1 MALLNVYN
9 LKMEFGERLL
19 FSGASFEIGDY
30 DKVGVIGANGT
41 GKTTLFKLITG
52 EMQPSAGEIYKSKNA
67 VVGYME
73 QHACSDSSRS
83 LYSEVLTVFEPLMKM
98 EDELEEIAFKI
109 ETQGADDAILE
120 RQAHLTERFERDGG
134 LTFRSRAKAAII
146 GLGFSEKDMDLPC
159 GKLSGGQRSKIS
171 LAKLLLSGANFL
183 LLDEPTNHLDIK
195 SVEWLEDFLKNFSG
209 GCLIISH
216 DRYFLDKVT
225 DKTMMIENKRV
236 NFGNRSY
243 SGFIQLREEQRE
255 IELRHYENT
264 MKEAHRIEG
273 IIEQQRRWNRERN
286 IRMAESKQKQLDRL
300 LENVEKPESEA
311 KTLVFKFSASQ
322 VSGNEVLN
330 ADNLS
335 KSFGDKKIFSDISFQ
350 ILRNEKVFLLGENG
364 CGKTTLFKMILGTYP
379 CDNGTVKLGAN
390 VKIGYFDQTLESLNN
405 NATVLSEIWD
415 CYPAMIETAVRSAL
429 AAFLFMGDDISKR
442 ISSLS
447 GGEKARVAL
456 LKLMLSGANFLLLDE
471 PTNHLDISSREAL
484 ENAIAR
490 YDGTVFAISHDRY
503 FINKLADRILW
514 MNKSGIEKYQGD
526 YDYFAEKRA
535 AKEAEVNETKEQNK
549 KPKVNLYVLRK
560 EAESEKRK
568 LNTAIKKCENEIEE
582 TEAKIE
588 KLNSDLADP
597 EISSNYEDV
606 MELTEKLDEATKN
619 LDRLYGLWDELHEKL
634 DKITMEINTEY

>member
-19 FSGASFEIGDY
+19 FSGASFEIGDS

-52 EMQPSAGEIYKSKNA
+52 ELTPSSGEIYKSKNA

-73 QHACSDSSRS
+73 QHACSDSNRT

-98 EDELEEIAFKI
+98 EDELEEISFKI
-109 ETQGADDAILE
+109 ETEGASDGILE
-120 RQAHLTERFERDGG
+120 RQAQLSERFEREGG
-134 LTFRSRAKAAII
+134 LTFRSRARAAII
-146 GLGFSEKDMDLPC
+146 GLGFSEKDMDIPC

-236 NFGNRSY
+236 TFGNRSY
-243 SGFIQLREEQRE
+243 SGFMELREEQRE

-264 MKEAHRIEG
+264 MREAHRIEG

-311 KTLVFKFSASQ
+311 KTLSFKFSASQ

-335 KSFGDKKIFSDISFQ
+335 KSFSDKKIFSDISFQ

-364 CGKTTLFKMILGTYP
+364 CGKTTLFKMILGDYK
-379 CDNGTVKLGAN
+379 CDSGVIKLGAN
-390 VKIGYFDQTLESLNN
+390 VKVGYFDQTLESLNN
-405 NATVLSEIWD
+405 SATVLSEIWD
-415 CYPAMIETAVRSAL
+415 CYPAMTETAVRSAL

-484 ENAIAR
+484 ENAIAG

-503 FINKLADRILW
+503 FINKLADRVLW
-514 MNKSGIEKYQGD
+514 MNRNGMEKYQGN
-526 YDYFAEKRA
+526 YDYFAGKRA
-535 AKEAEVNETKEQNK
+535 AKEEADIRIREQK

-568 LNTAIKKCENEIEE
+568 LNTALKKCESQIEE
-582 TEAKIE
+582 TEEKIE
-588 KLNSDLADP
+588 RINSDMSDP
-597 EISSNYEDV
+597 EISSDYENI
-606 MELTEKLDEATKN
+606 MKLTVQLEDETQKLDG
-619 LDRLYGLWDELHEKL
+619 LYELWDQLHEKIDRI
-634 DKITMEINTEY
+634 DKEISSQY

>member
-19 FSGASFEIGDY
+19 FSGASFEIGDS

-52 EMQPSAGEIYKSKNA
+52 ELSPSSGEIYKSKNA

-73 QHACSDSSRS
+73 QHACSESSRT

-109 ETQGADDAILE
+109 ETEGASEGILE
-120 RQAHLTERFERDGG
+120 RQAQLSERFERDGG
-134 LTFRSRAKAAII
+134 LTFRSRARAAII

-236 NFGNRSY
+236 TFGNRSY
-243 SGFIQLREEQRE
+243 SGFMELRDEQRE

-264 MKEAHRIEG
+264 MREAHRIEG

-311 KTLVFKFSASQ
+311 KTLSFKFSASQ

-330 ADNLS
+330 AHDLS

-364 CGKTTLFKMILGTYP
+364 CGKTTLFKMILGDYE
-379 CDNGTVKLGAN
+379 CDSGEIKLGAN
-390 VKIGYFDQTLESLNN
+390 VKVGYFDQTLESLNN
-405 NATVLSEIWD
+405 SGTVLSEIWD
-415 CYPAMIETAVRSAL
+415 CYPAMTETTVRSAL

-484 ENAIAR
+484 EKAIAG

-503 FINKLADRILW
+503 FINKLADRVLW
-514 MNKSGIEKYQGD
+514 MNQNGMEKYQGN

-535 AKEAEVNETKEQNK
+535 AKEEADIQTREQK

-568 LNTAIKKCENEIEE
+568 LNTALKKCESQIEE
-582 TEAKIE
+582 TEEKIE
-588 KLNSDLADP
+588 KINSDMSDP
-597 EISSNYEDV
+597 EISSDYENI
-606 MELTEKLDEATKN
+606 MELTVQLENETQKLDG
-619 LDRLYGLWDELHEKL
+619 LYELWDQLHEKL
-634 DKITMEINTEY
+634 DKIDKEISSQY

>member
-19 FSGASFEIGDY
+19 FDSASFEIGDN

-52 EMQPSAGEIYKSKNA
+52 ELHPSSGEIYKSKNA

-73 QHACSDSSRS
+73 QHACSDSKRS

-109 ETQGADDAILE
+109 ETCGANSKILE
-120 RQAHLTERFERDGG
+120 RQAQLNENFEREGG
-134 LTFRSRAKAAII
+134 LTFRSRARATVV
-146 GLGFSEKDMDLPC
+146 GLGFSEADMDLPC
-159 GKLSGGQRSKIS
+159 AKLSGGQRSKVS

-225 DKTMMIENKRV
+225 DKTMMIENRRIT
-236 NFGNRSY
+236 FGNRSY
-243 SGFIQLREEQRE
+243 SGFMELRQEQRE

-311 KTLVFKFSASQ
+311 KTLSFKFSASQ

-330 ADNLS
+330 AWELS

-350 ILRNEKVFLLGENG
+350 ILRNERVFLLGENG
-364 CGKTTLFKMILGTYP
+364 CGKTTLFKIILGDYE
-379 CDNGTVKLGAN
+379 CDKGDIKLGAN
-390 VKIGYFDQTLESLNN
+390 VRIGYFDQTLESLNN
-405 NATVLSEIWD
+405 SATVLSEIWD
-415 CYPAMIETAVRSAL
+415 CYPAMTETAVRSAL
-429 AAFLFMGDDISKR
+429 AAFLFTGDDINKR
-442 ISSLS
+442 ISALS

-456 LKLMLSGANFLLLDE
+456 LKLMLSDSNFLLLDE

-484 ENAIAR
+484 ENAIAV

-503 FINKLADRILW
+503 FINKLADRIFW
-514 MNKSGIEKYQGD
+514 MNKSGIEKYHGN
-526 YDYFAEKRA
+526 YDYFAEKHL
-535 AKEAEVNETKEQNK
+535 ESEVKHTETSSQSK
-549 KPKVNLYVLRK
+549 KTKVNLYTLRK

-568 LNTAIKKCENEIEE
+568 LSTALKRCEKKIEE
-582 TEAKIE
+582 TEAQIE
-588 KLNSDLADP
+588 KVNADLSDP
-597 EISSNYEDV
+597 EISSNYENV
-606 MELTEKLDEATKN
+606 MKLTEKLNELSDS
-619 LDRLYGLWDELHEKL
+619 LDKLYEQWDELHEKL
-634 DKITMEINTEY
+634 DRITKEIVSQY

>member
-19 FSGASFEIGDY
+19 FAGASFEIGDS

-52 EMQPSAGEIYKSKNA
+52 EMAPSSGEIYKSKNA

-73 QHACSDSSRS
+73 QHACSDSKRS

-109 ETQGADDAILE
+109 ESQGADDAILE
-120 RQAHLTERFERDGG
+120 RQAQLTERFEREGG

-146 GLGFSEKDMDLPC
+146 GLGFSEMDMDLPC

-225 DKTMMIENKRV
+225 DKTMMIENRRV
-236 NFGNRSY
+236 TFGNRSY
-243 SGFIQLREEQRE
+243 SGFMELREEQRE

-311 KTLVFKFSASQ
+311 KTLDFKFSSSQ

-350 ILRNEKVFLLGENG
+350 ILRNERVFLLGENG
-364 CGKTTLFKMILGTYP
+364 CGKTTLFKMILGDYE
-379 CDNGTVKLGAN
+379 CDEGTIKLGAN

-415 CYPAMIETAVRSAL
+415 CYPTMTETSVRSAL

-442 ISSLS
+442 ISALS

-456 LKLMLSGANFLLLDE
+456 LKLMLSGSNVLLLDE

-484 ENAIAR
+484 ENAIAG
-490 YDGTVFAISHDRY
+490 YNGTVFAISHDRY
-503 FINKLADRILW
+503 FINKLADRIFW

-526 YDYFAEKRA
+526 YDYFAEKHA
-535 AKEAEVNETKEQNK
+535 AKTEVLSETKEQIK
-549 KPKVNLYVLRK
+549 KPKVNMYVLRK
-560 EAESEKRK
+560 EAESERRK
-568 LNTAIKKCENEIEE
+568 LNTALKKCENEIEE
-582 TEAKIE
+582 IEAKIG
-588 KLNSDLADP
+588 KINADMSDP
-597 EISSNYEDV
+597 EISSNYENI
-606 MELTEKLDEATKN
+606 MELTEELNAATNKLDE
-619 LDRLYGLWDELHEKL
+619 LYTLWDELHEKL
-634 DKITMEINTEY
+634 DRITKEINSQY